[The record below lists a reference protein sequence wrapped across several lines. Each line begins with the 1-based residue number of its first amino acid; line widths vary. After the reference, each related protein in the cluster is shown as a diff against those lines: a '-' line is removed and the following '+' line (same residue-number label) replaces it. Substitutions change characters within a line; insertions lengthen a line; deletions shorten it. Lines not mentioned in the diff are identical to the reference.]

1 MRSRVVSCGKSKKN
15 FLVGSLP
22 KTKSAEG
29 GGGVGVVWVWVS
41 VLILLF
47 FLIPFG
53 RVDYYSYLCTVLKYA
68 AKIHIISETTKLLHN
83 KIHNK
88 CKKVHNKMKS
98 DETHKYL

>member
-22 KTKSAEG
+22 KTKSAGG

-47 FLIPFG
+47 SPDVWICRLFLVPLQPINI
-53 RVDYYSYLCTVLKYA
+53 YLR
-68 AKIHIISETTKLLHN
+68 SEIRENGKTAFFVSFADFSTILVQENFREGKQ
-83 KIHNK
+83 
-88 CKKVHNKMKS
+88 
-98 DETHKYL
+98 

>member
-1 MRSRVVSCGKSKKN
+1 MRFCAQSCGKSKKN

-47 FLIPFG
+47 SPDVWICRLLFVSLQPINI
-53 RVDYYSYLCTVLKYA
+53 YLR
-68 AKIHIISETTKLLHN
+68 SEIRENGKTAFFVSFADFSTILVQENFREGKQ
-83 KIHNK
+83 
-88 CKKVHNKMKS
+88 
-98 DETHKYL
+98 

>member
-1 MRSRVVSCGKSKKN
+1 MRSRVVSCGKSKKI

-47 FLIPFG
+47 SHSVWSCRLFLVPLQPINI
-53 RVDYYSYLCTVLKYA
+53 YLR
-68 AKIHIISETTKLLHN
+68 SEIRENGKTAFFVSFADFSTILVQENLVEGKQ
-83 KIHNK
+83 
-88 CKKVHNKMKS
+88 
-98 DETHKYL
+98 

>member
-22 KTKSAEG
+22 STRAQKG

-47 FLIPFG
+47 SPDVWICRLFLVPLQPINI
-53 RVDYYSYLCTVLKYA
+53 YLR
-68 AKIHIISETTKLLHN
+68 SEIRENGKTAFFVSFADFSTILVQENFREGKQ
-83 KIHNK
+83 
-88 CKKVHNKMKS
+88 
-98 DETHKYL
+98 

>member
-1 MRSRVVSCGKSKKN
+1 MRSRVVSCGKSKKI

-47 FLIPFG
+47 SPDVWICRLFLVPLQPINI
-53 RVDYYSYLCTVLKYA
+53 YLR
-68 AKIHIISETTKLLHN
+68 SEIRENGKTAFLCPLLTL
-83 KIHNK
+83 
-88 CKKVHNKMKS
+88 VQF
-98 DETHKYL
+98 

>member
-47 FLIPFG
+47 SPDVWICRLFLVPLQPINI
-53 RVDYYSYLCTVLKYA
+53 YLR
-68 AKIHIISETTKLLHN
+68 SEIRENGKTAFFVSFADFSTILVQENFREGKQ
-83 KIHNK
+83 
-88 CKKVHNKMKS
+88 
-98 DETHKYL
+98 

>member
-1 MRSRVVSCGKSKKN
+1 MRFCAQSCGVVWKIKKN

-47 FLIPFG
+47 SPDVWICRLFLVPLQPINI
-53 RVDYYSYLCTVLKYA
+53 YLR
-68 AKIHIISETTKLLHN
+68 SEIRENGKTAFFVSFADFSTILVQENFREGKQ
-83 KIHNK
+83 
-88 CKKVHNKMKS
+88 
-98 DETHKYL
+98 